1 MLDTRATD
9 PVSSM
14 SLARAEG
21 GSPSCCGIALRR
33 DGGLRAGCGRYLRI
47 AGSAL
52 VHATRDGLGHGALG
66 RKRLTRRKYRT
77 AMAHLE
83 RYGLARFQATHKG
96 TIATLLDITIYDINE
111 EQASQRSDQR
121 PANKRPTEGHQAAT
135 NKNEKKEKK
144 EKKGPPLCSSR
155 SGSGVRSAAGGLP
168 TFAEMD
174 RRRAACAL
182 AEAQEEFLH
191 DDEA

>member
-1 MLDTRATD
+1 MTYDTIAIPGGFIKLMRGNATRELLRD
-9 PVSSM
+9 GPAFQ
-14 SLARAEG
+14 LLTQ
-21 GSPSCCGIALRR
+21 IALRAKR
-33 DGGLRAGCGRYLRI
+33 TNDFNIHGLQIGQALIGDYASCG
-47 AGSAL
+47 
-52 VHATRDGLGHGALG
+52 
-66 RKRLTRRKYRT
+66 LTRRKYRT

-96 TIATLLDITIYDINE
+96 TIATLLDIRIYDINE

-135 NKNEKKEKK
+135 NKNEKNEKK
-144 EKKGPPLCSSR
+144 KKKAPPVCFSG

-174 RRRAACAL
+174 RQRAACAL
-182 AEAQEEFLH
+182 AKAQEEFLH

>member
-1 MLDTRATD
+1 MTYDTIAIPGGFIKLMRSDATRGLLRD
-9 PVSSM
+9 GPAFQ
-14 SLARAEG
+14 LLTQ
-21 GSPSCCGIALRR
+21 IALRAKR
-33 DGGLRAGCGRYLRI
+33 TNDFNIHGLQIGQALIGDYASCG
-47 AGSAL
+47 
-52 VHATRDGLGHGALG
+52 
-66 RKRLTRRKYRT
+66 LTRRKYRT

-96 TIATLLDITIYDINE
+96 TIATLLDIRIYDINE

-135 NKNEKKEKK
+135 NKNEKNEKK

-155 SGSGVRSAAGGLP
+155 SGSGVQSGASAPP

>member
-1 MLDTRATD
+1 MTYDTIAIPGGFIKLMRSDATRELLRD
-9 PVSSM
+9 GPAFQ
-14 SLARAEG
+14 LLTQ
-21 GSPSCCGIALRR
+21 IALRAKR
-33 DGGLRAGCGRYLRI
+33 TNDFNIHGLQIGQALIGDYASCG
-47 AGSAL
+47 
-52 VHATRDGLGHGALG
+52 
-66 RKRLTRRKYRT
+66 LTRRKYRT

-111 EQASQRSDQR
+111 EQASPRSDQR

>member
-1 MLDTRATD
+1 MTYDTIAIPGGFIKLMRSDATRELLRD
-9 PVSSM
+9 GPAFQ
-14 SLARAEG
+14 LLTQ
-21 GSPSCCGIALRR
+21 IALRAKR
-33 DGGLRAGCGRYLRI
+33 TNDFNIHGLQIGQALIGDYASCG
-47 AGSAL
+47 
-52 VHATRDGLGHGALG
+52 
-66 RKRLTRRKYRT
+66 LTRRKYRT

>member
-1 MLDTRATD
+1 MTYDTIAIPGGFIKLMRSDATRELLRD
-9 PVSSM
+9 GPAFQ
-14 SLARAEG
+14 LLTQ
-21 GSPSCCGIALRR
+21 IALRAKR
-33 DGGLRAGCGRYLRI
+33 TNDFNIHGLQIGQALIGDYASCG
-47 AGSAL
+47 
-52 VHATRDGLGHGALG
+52 
-66 RKRLTRRKYRT
+66 LTRRKYRT

-96 TIATLLDITIYDINE
+96 TIATLFDITIYDINE
-111 EQASQRSDQR
+111 EQASPRSDQR

>member
-1 MLDTRATD
+1 MTYDTIAIPGGFIKLMRSPATRELLRD
-9 PVSSM
+9 GPAFQ
-14 SLARAEG
+14 LLTQ
-21 GSPSCCGIALRR
+21 IALRAKR
-33 DGGLRAGCGRYLRI
+33 TNDFNVHGLQIGQALIGDYASCG
-47 AGSAL
+47 
-52 VHATRDGLGHGALG
+52 
-66 RKRLTRRKYRT
+66 LTRRKYRT

-83 RYGLARFQATHKG
+83 RYGLARFQATHRG

-111 EQASQRSDQR
+111 EQASPHSDQR

-135 NKNEKKEKK
+135 NKNEKNEKK
-144 EKKGPPLCSSR
+144 KKGPPVCFSG
-155 SGSGVRSAAGGLP
+155 SGSGVRSGASAPP

-174 RRRAACAL
+174 RQRAACAL

>member
-1 MLDTRATD
+1 MTYDTIAIPGGFIKLMRSDATRELLRD
-9 PVSSM
+9 GPAFQ
-14 SLARAEG
+14 LLTQ
-21 GSPSCCGIALRR
+21 IALRAKR
-33 DGGLRAGCGRYLRI
+33 TNDFNVHGLQIGQALIGDYASCG
-47 AGSAL
+47 
-52 VHATRDGLGHGALG
+52 
-66 RKRLTRRKYRT
+66 LTRRKYRT

-96 TIATLLDITIYDINE
+96 TIATLLDVTIYDINE

-135 NKNEKKEKK
+135 IKNEKKEEK
-144 EKKGPPLCSSR
+144 EKKGKAHHGGSSR
-155 SGSGVRSAAGGLP
+155 SARNAPP

-174 RRRAACAL
+174 RQRAACAL

-191 DDEA
+191 DDQA

>member
-1 MLDTRATD
+1 MMYDTIAIPGGFIKLMRSDATRELLRD
-9 PVSSM
+9 GPAFQ
-14 SLARAEG
+14 LLTQ
-21 GSPSCCGIALRR
+21 IALRAKR
-33 DGGLRAGCGRYLRI
+33 TNDFNVHGLQIGQALIGDYASCG
-47 AGSAL
+47 
-52 VHATRDGLGHGALG
+52 
-66 RKRLTRRKYRT
+66 LTRRKYRT

-96 TIATLLDITIYDINE
+96 TIATLLDIRIYDINE

-144 EKKGPPLCSSR
+144 EKKGPPVCSFG
-155 SGSGVRSAAGGLP
+155 SGPGVRSAAGGLP

-182 AEAQEEFLH
+182 AEAQKEFLN
-191 DDEA
+191 DDQA